1 MWFAQVAEPVVTSV
15 NYTTVETSGGLW
27 AAVAAWWF
35 LWMIVMVVMIV
46 AYWKIFVK
54 AGEAGWK
61 SLIPFYNTYLLFQI
75 AGRNG
80 LWFLL
85 LFVPIANIIAIVVLS
100 LDLARSYGK
109 SPVFGIFGLLLFP
122 YVGYLM
128 LGFDSSTYVGTKH
141 Q

>member
-1 MWFAQVAEPVVTSV
+1 MWFAQADAVVLTTTTTS
-15 NYTTVETSGGLW
+15 TSSGGFW
-27 AAVAAWWF
+27 AALGAMWF
-35 LWMIVMVVMIV
+35 IWMILMVVMIV
-46 AYWKIFVK
+46 AYWKVFVK

-61 SLIPFYNTYLLFQI
+61 CLIPFYNYYVLFQI

-100 LDLARSYGK
+100 LDLARSFGK
-109 SPVFGIFGLLLFP
+109 SPVFGIVGLLLFP
-122 YVGYLM
+122 YIGYLM
-128 LGFDSSTYVGTKH
+128 LGFDKSTYVGTKH